1 MDAHSSTATSGAVFS
16 TPRTIPD
23 IWSVL
28 ARINVNDHVE
38 KKQGFSY
45 LSWAWAWGVLMEH
58 FPDSKFS
65 FERFQDGG
73 EVFRYPDG
81 SAEVRCALTINGIT
95 RTMWLPV
102 MDHRNNAIKNPDARA
117 VNDAKMRCL
126 VKAMALFGLG
136 HYIYAGEDLPDPAKT
151 EAPAAPAAAAASDP
165 VKELHASMTNA
176 KTLDELKAAFTKA
189 SKYARNRNDEQLLK
203 SFTALKDELK
213 GKLK

>member
-1 MDAHSSTATSGAVFS
+1 MDAQPNSRAAQM
-16 TPRTIPD
+16 PD
-23 IWSVL
+23 IWGVL
-28 ARINVNDHVE
+28 SRINVNDHVE

-65 FERFQDGG
+65 FERFQDGS

-102 MDHRNNAIKNPDARA
+102 MDHRNSAIKNPDARA

-136 HYIYAGEDLPDPAKT
+136 HYIYAGEDLPDPAKALAQ
-151 EAPAAPAAAAASDP
+151 EAPAAPAKSDAP
-165 VKELHASMTNA
+165 DAVEVLKGEMSSA

>member
-1 MDAHSSTATSGAVFS
+1 MDAQPNSRAAQM
-16 TPRTIPD
+16 PD
-23 IWSVL
+23 IWGVL
-28 ARINVNDHVE
+28 SRINVNDHVE

-65 FERFQDGG
+65 FERFQDGS

-102 MDHRNNAIKNPDARA
+102 MDHRNSAIKNPDARA

-136 HYIYAGEDLPDPAKT
+136 HYIYAGEDLPDPAKAPAP
-151 EAPAAPAAAAASDP
+151 EAPAAPAKSDAP
-165 VKELHASMTNA
+165 DAVEVLKGEMSSA